1 MAGTVSAGEVSL
13 KVSAD
18 TTGVG
23 SKIKNDVDKEVGGA
37 DFGSIGK
44 KLGGM
49 ILSGVAILGVFDF
62 FKTGFDEAMDAS
74 AGIAQ
79 LQAGIE
85 STGNAANVTVQGM
98 TDLASAIQGYSGQ
111 TDDSIVKTEQLL
123 LTFTNIKN
131 SGPDKIFDQA
141 TTAAADMA
149 AKLGGDA
156 SASAIQ
162 LGKALNDPTQG
173 ITALT
178 RVGVSFTDAQKQQI
192 QAMQESGDMAGAQ
205 KEILKELNK
214 EFGGAAKAAGE
225 SLPGQLNILK
235 RHFEDTAQG
244 IAEQMTPVI
253 QKILPALGSALDRV
267 KDIFK
272 GLGDV
277 IKWSVDNMNIVAPVA
292 VGLVAAFTGFFII
305 GTIIPMV
312 TGLAA
317 ALGIL
322 EVATISETAA
332 KWAENFAWLAS
343 PITWIV
349 LAIAA
354 VVAAVVLLWMNW
366 DTVVKWI
373 SDVWNGFVGWLT
385 DGLNAVAKWWNDLWA
400 GVFKVVQD
408 IWNNIVTFVNDLVT
422 GFLNW
427 FQQNWLM
434 ILGFITGP
442 FGLAIAWIIS
452 NWDGIVQFFST
463 TLSNIGNFFSDA
475 FNAVGDTVR
484 TVFGGIADFINGVFS
499 GVTGFF
505 KGVVNGF
512 IDFMNHAMDIINP
525 LIDGPVGDAAR
536 SIGLNIHHLSHIPH
550 LADGGVVMP
559 KPGGQ
564 IVKVAEAGQAEA
576 VIPLSKL
583 EQMTN
588 GKGTTVNYYA
598 APNQSLS
605 GQEALS
611 QAMRRAKV
619 LVGW

>member
-178 RVGVSFTDAQKQQI
+178 RVGVSFTDAQKAQI
-192 QAMQESGDMAGAQ
+192 TAMQDAGDMAGAQ
-205 KEILKELNK
+205 KAILAELNK
-214 EFGGAAKAAGE
+214 EFGGAAKAAGQ
-225 SLPGQLNILK
+225 SLPGQLNIL
-235 RHFEDTAQG
+235 RRTFEDTAQSVVDSF
-244 IAEQMTPVI
+244 TPII
-253 QKILPALGSALDRV
+253 QKLVPVLGAAL
-267 KDIFK
+267 
-272 GLGDV
+272 
-277 IKWSVDNMNIVAPVA
+277 
-292 VGLVAAFTGFFII
+292 
-305 GTIIPMV
+305 
-312 TGLAA
+312 A
-317 ALGIL
+317 ALGPIL
-322 EVATISETAA
+322 KSVGDSVKWMADNANLSVPIIAALGTVLLVALAPSIWAAVTATWAFTAA
-332 KWAENFAWLAS
+332 LLAN
-343 PITWIV
+343 PLTWIA
-349 LAIAA
+349 LAIGALIG
-354 VVAAVVLLWMNW
+354 VIVLLWMNW
-366 DTVVKWI
+366 DSVVKWI
-373 SDVWNGFVGWLT
+373 TDVWNGFVGWLT

-452 NWDGIVQFFST
+452 NWDGIVQFFSA

-475 FNAVGDTVR
+475 FNAVGNTVR

-536 SIGLNIHHLSHIPH
+536 SIGLNVHHLSHIPH

-583 EQMTN
+583 DQMTH